1 MRVMKENLNDSGL
14 PNQTRETEEKLK
26 EANDCIKLGVGVGAL
41 GAGAAIVSGAVC
53 PLCVFIAPALV
64 GVGVVARYREN
75 RKKKR

>member
-1 MRVMKENLNDSGL
+1 MKENINDSSFPKSTPG
-14 PNQTRETEEKLK
+14 TEEKLK

-64 GVGVVARYREN
+64 GVGVVARYREK